1 MRPLTDCIAHRS
13 LLREVEMLHPRG
25 PATTAEAFAEVAR
38 RIGGLPAIISVLREI
53 EQRPR
58 PPRRRREARP

>member
-1 MRPLTDCIAHRS
+1 MQFSDSITRLGF
-13 LLREVEMLHPRG
+13 LRDAEAVWLRG
-25 PATTAEAFAEVAR
+25 PDATAEAFAEVAR

-58 PPRRRREARP
+58 PPRSPGGRA